1 MGNREN
7 SCEMKIL
14 LKARPTAGQL
24 ADRFNPEP
32 FDGLELYMDAAD
44 LSGEDWLT
52 RLEEA
57 FAVARPPEG
66 LHYVVEGPL
75 RSLDGRFFSIA
86 EDVAANRETLR
97 RLVQAGRRL
106 GAAAAVIH
114 AVAPLE
120 SPELLSNEARRRALE
135 ASLPLLRFYEG
146 LCRDAGLVPTIENIP
161 PVAQQRERRVMAS
174 ALGVTGRDMRALL
187 RAVPGLR
194 CTVDT
199 SHAQLYVNMLV
210 WPAGERDERLAAA
223 VRYYKDVGEQLDL
236 AGYIE
241 LLAPWLVHAHVS
253 NATGL
258 MGEGLPY
265 DGGDVDLDPIV
276 RRLARTVQSIVP
288 EILEPDPARCPHMRA
303 GARAIRRALSG
314 VAVGAP

>member
-1 MGNREN
+1 
-7 SCEMKIL
+7 MKIL
-14 LKARPTAGQL
+14 LKARPTAEQL
-24 ADRFNPEP
+24 ADRFHPEP

-44 LSGEDWLT
+44 LSGADWLT

-57 FAVARPPEG
+57 FVAAQPPEG
-66 LHYVVEGPL
+66 LHYVVEGPI

-86 EDVAANRETLR
+86 EDVAVNRETLR
-97 RLVQAGRRL
+97 RLVQAGHWL

-120 SPELLSNEARRRALE
+120 SPELLGEETCRRALE
-135 ASLPLLRFYEG
+135 ASLPLLRFYQE

-174 ALGVTGRDMRALL
+174 ALGVTARDMCALL

-199 SHAQLYVNMLV
+199 SHAQLYVNILA

-223 VRYYKDVGEQLDL
+223 VRYYKDAGEHLDL

-241 LLAPWLVHAHVS
+241 VLAPWLVHAHVS

-276 RRLARTVQSIVP
+276 RQLAHTVQSIVP
-288 EILEPDPARCPHMRA
+288 EILEPDPSRCPHMRA
-303 GARAIRRALSG
+303 GALAIRRALSG
-314 VAVGAP
+314 AAVRAP